1 MHNSLVQL
9 SVRDGFIIIIIKVDT
24 GLVFDK
30 ACFEHLL
37 LSLGGL
43 LIHDFSFLV
52 CRDITLFDIGFSLL
66 GLEDI
71 EIYRV
76 HIECLLPSILDLLMV
91 LVWISI
97 GIFLTIEV
105 RNLLLRSSRLLES
118 LIWMVEHGL
127 DILIQVLLLELSVNL
142 HLVIVA
148 AFGRCISIL
157 ALDVLLIFQLHQS
170 LLIGVVVFAVNP
182 LRISRHLL
190 LRSLLCHILVLALH
204 DVSESFIKLLLNI
217 LRMLDAAANVV
228 GDKLLA
234 LLHGLL
240 VIISL
245 LIDLLQSNLQL
256 SLKIGS
262 SLICLFSFLLPV
274 IHLCQNDS
282 FWRWAVGID
291 WILAELIISH
301 ITEWIWQFWFGDCF
315 MFLSYEQQ
323 CFGTKIIIDILLE
336 FLICQW
342 EVDQPSSCHHGL
354 VIMLILI
361 SGPTSIIS
369 YGLNVWAAQC
379 ICCEER
385 AAVFEA
391 GEWMA
396 AFVLNVN
403 SIALSEQLDIMH
415 ELWSE

>member
-1 MHNSLVQL
+1 MVSIFQLNTNLVFEESSLKHCFHVPLVILVQPPGIFR
-9 SVRDGFIIIIIKVDT
+9 VGDIGI
-24 GLVFDK
+24 
-30 ACFEHLL
+30 
-37 LSLGGL
+37 
-43 LIHDFSFLV
+43 
-52 CRDITLFDIGFSLL
+52 RDIFISFL

-97 GIFLTIEV
+97 GIFLIVEV
-105 RNLLLRSSRLLES
+105 RNLLLRSGRLLES

-170 LLIGVVVFAVNP
+170 LLIGVVVFAIDP
-182 LRISRHLL
+182 LRISGHLL

-228 GDKLLA
+228 GDELLA

-256 SLKIGS
+256 SLKISS
-262 SLICLFSFLLPV
+262 SLICLFSLLLPV

-301 ITEWIWQFWFGDCF
+301 ITEWIWQFWFGDCLI
-315 MFLSYEQQ
+315 FLSHEQQ
-323 CFGTKIIIDILLE
+323 CFGPKIIIDILLE

-379 ICCEER
+379 IGCEER